1 MTLRQKAAQVLLLGF
16 EGTTLTS
23 DTRLLLADSPPGGF
37 LILARN
43 VTGAAQLRALTAA
56 LQVAAAAA
64 GPAAGLLLAVDQEGG
79 AVQRV
84 RDGVPTVPAARELG
98 DDSTPAE
105 AARLA
110 AETADALLKLG
121 VNMNLAPVADV
132 VVERESFLYERTYSG
147 DSKRV
152 AAFVAG
158 VTEAYSRAALITA
171 VKHFPGHGSAA
182 GDTHGQAVISET
194 TRADFESI
202 HLPPFRAAFAAGA
215 EAVMMAHI
223 IATAYDP
230 DRPASLSNSVIE
242 GLLRADLAFEG
253 VVISDD
259 LEMAAALDGS
269 RAGTASV
276 DTAGLGE
283 ASVSALEAGCDLLI
297 STGPLAR
304 QRAMVDAIAGAAATG
319 RLSLD
324 RLDQAVLRVLELK
337 LRHGI
342 VAQGDAP

>member
-1 MTLRQKAAQVLLLGF
+1 
-16 EGTTLTS
+16 
-23 DTRLLLADSPPGGF
+23 
-37 LILARN
+37 
-43 VTGAAQLRALTAA
+43 
-56 LQVAAAAA
+56 
-64 GPAAGLLLAVDQEGG
+64 
-79 AVQRV
+79 
-84 RDGVPTVPAARELG
+84 
-98 DDSTPAE
+98 
-105 AARLA
+105 
-110 AETADALLKLG
+110 
-121 VNMNLAPVADV
+121 
-132 VVERESFLYERTYSG
+132 
-147 DSKRV
+147 V

-230 DRPASLSNSVIE
+230 DRPASLSDSLIE

-304 QRAMVDAIAGAAATG
+304 QRAMVDAIVEAAATG